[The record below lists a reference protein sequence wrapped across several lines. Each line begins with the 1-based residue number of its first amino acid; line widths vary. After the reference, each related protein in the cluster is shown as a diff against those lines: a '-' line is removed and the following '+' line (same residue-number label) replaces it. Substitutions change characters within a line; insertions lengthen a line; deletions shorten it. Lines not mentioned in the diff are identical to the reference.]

1 MWWRWYVPEKLVIA
15 RVARKCYSADMATT
29 ALRTDMVRARIEP
42 GRKQRA
48 EAILSRLGIQPSQ
61 AINMLYA
68 QIELLKALPFEASIP
83 NRTTLAAMKDAREG
97 RVHKARNAA
106 DLFQDLDH

>member
-1 MWWRWYVPEKLVIA
+1 
-15 RVARKCYSADMATT
+15 MATA

-42 GRKQRA
+42 SRKRRA

-68 QIELLKALPFEASIP
+68 QIELLKALPFEPSIP
-83 NRTTLAAMKDAREG
+83 SRQTLAAMKDAREG
-97 RVHKARNAA
+97 RVHKAKNAA
-106 DLFQDLDH
+106 DLFQDLDR

>member
-1 MWWRWYVPEKLVIA
+1 MKEAERLGVA
-15 RVARKCYSADMATT
+15 FVARACYTVAMTAT

-42 GRKQRA
+42 RRKRRA
-48 EAILSRLGIQPSQ
+48 EAILGRLGIQPSQ

-83 NRTTLAAMKDAREG
+83 NRQTLAAMKDAREG
-97 RVHKARNAA
+97 RVSKAENAA
-106 DLFQDLDH
+106 DLFQELDR

>member
-1 MWWRWYVPEKLVIA
+1 VARTCVIA
-15 RVARKCYSADMATT
+15 AMATT

-42 GRKQRA
+42 GRKRRA

-68 QIELLKALPFEASIP
+68 QIELLKALPFEPSIP
-83 NRTTLAAMKDAREG
+83 SRQTLAAMRDAREG
-97 RVHKARNAA
+97 RVHKARSAS
-106 DLFQDLDH
+106 DLFKDLDH